1 MRDHGGI
8 NASQKDNLTIPVIR
22 SPKGSRASV
31 ISNDRPKNAMAIH
44 ENNAKDEDVD
54 DEFIA
59 GDNED
64 EKYSSNKDDDY
75 EDEVLE

>member
-1 MRDHGGI
+1 
-8 NASQKDNLTIPVIR
+8 
-22 SPKGSRASV
+22 
-31 ISNDRPKNAMAIH
+31 MAIH

-59 GDNED
+59 EDNED